1 MKSFFSVALLRLQ
14 HSAEFLQVN
23 LPVTPQSEVQP
34 CFSGRKQAEVIEL
47 ESRLHFL
54 IFDLISI
61 ILEKNKCDLH
71 ERSITI
77 RQDLTQS

>member
-14 HSAEFLQVN
+14 LSAEVLQVN

-34 CFSGRKQAEVIEL
+34 RFSGRKQAEVIEL